1 VARDVVRGK
10 SDRVRLT
17 DARLTEYLGPTRFGQ
32 DLHLGED
39 QIGLAIGLGVT
50 EIGGELLPVEVAT
63 MPGKGHLTI
72 TGKAGD
78 VMQESAHAAVSYA
91 RSRAEQ
97 LQIDPEFQSS
107 LDLHIHLPEGAT
119 PKDGPSAGITMATA
133 LISALVRRPVRGDTA
148 MTGEITLR
156 GRVLAVGGFREKT
169 LAAHRHGIRRLIAP
183 QENVRDL
190 AKLPTAVHR
199 EMEII
204 FAANMDQVIA
214 AAICL
219 DDVQVGGLLEGIEPA
234 ASIPVPD
241 AVAAVTADPVSLN
254 LTNEGPASGAS

>member
-1 VARDVVRGK
+1 
-10 SDRVRLT
+10 
-17 DARLTEYLGPTRFGQ
+17 
-32 DLHLGED
+32 
-39 QIGLAIGLGVT
+39 
-50 EIGGELLPVEVAT
+50 
-63 MPGKGHLTI
+63 MPGKGNLTI

-156 GRVLAVGGFREKT
+156 GRVLAVGGFREKA

-183 QENVRDL
+183 QEN
-190 AKLPTAVHR
+190 
-199 EMEII
+199 
-204 FAANMDQVIA
+204 AATWRSSRPPSA
-214 AAICL
+214 ARWRSSSPQAW
-219 DDVQVGGLLEGIEPA
+219 
-234 ASIPVPD
+234 
-241 AVAAVTADPVSLN
+241 TR
-254 LTNEGPASGAS
+254 